1 MSLKD
6 FDILGEL
13 GAGAFASVF
22 KVRRHEDQQIYA
34 LKKVKLQTLS
44 EK

>member
-1 MSLKD
+1 MSLKH

-13 GAGAFASVF
+13 GAGSFANVY

-34 LKKVKLQTLS
+34 LKKVKLLS
-44 EK
+44 LS